1 MDTTLVV
8 TELVFFSIVAGVVVL
23 IVAGM
28 RKQHTREQEHVASLS
43 EHDRK
48 TYLENKAKAQAEA
61 IYGPLRPAM
70 VCPHCKQKGS
80 VHTKKVTH
88 KAGVS
93 GGKATAAVLTGGASL
108 LAVGLSR
115 KQDLTE
121 AHCTNCNSTWH
132 FA

>member
-8 TELVFFSIVAGVVVL
+8 TELVFFSIVAGVVIL
-23 IVAGM
+23 IVAGA
-28 RKQHTREQEHVASLS
+28 RKQHAQEQEHVASLS
-43 EHDRK
+43 EHDR
-48 TYLENKAKAQAEA
+48 ENKAKAQAEA
-61 IYGPLRPAM
+61 IYGPLRPTM
-70 VCPHCKQKGS
+70 VCPHCQQKGS

-121 AHCTNCNSTWH
+121 AHCTHCNSTWH